1 MHEYAVSQN
10 VRKWA
15 WLILALIASMISAG
29 YTVLSRAYPG
39 CSIHPMIESP
49 SILGVFGVLT
59 FLYDRWGWKWKVF
72 GLRLSPITD
81 YSGIWEGVIH
91 SDYNGGTSVKCTL
104 TISQNWHQIYCEL
117 KTDKSRS
124 VSKSATI
131 GIGIG
136 ENTGLTWQYVN
147 KPHHDCK
154 SDMQVHHG
162 VATAQIDEQGG
173 MICDYYNCGRERS
186 TCGTIRLHKR
196 THGTENN
203 SVNIDVKVA
212 THEV

>member
-1 MHEYAVSQN
+1 MHEYAVSQG
-10 VRKWA
+10 VRKWT
-15 WLILALIASMISAG
+15 WLILAIIAFLISAG
-29 YTVLSRAYPG
+29 YTLLSEAYPIY
-39 CSIHPMIESP
+39 SIHPMLESP
-49 SILGVFGVLT
+49 SILGVFGALT
-59 FLYDRWGWKWKVF
+59 FLYDRWGWKWKVL
-72 GLRLSPITD
+72 GLRLSPISD

-104 TISQNWHQIYCEL
+104 TISQSWHQIYCEL
-117 KTDKSRS
+117 KTDQSRS
-124 VSKSATI
+124 VSRSATI
-131 GIGIG
+131 GIGFG

-196 THGTENN
+196 THAVENDSAN
-203 SVNIDVKVA
+203 IEVNVV
-212 THEV
+212 TQEV